1 MLNRLS
7 LRARLVILTT
17 LITGLVLSSAAFFA
31 YQASA
36 RTVSSESQRYAVQ
49 LASTAADQIN
59 KRFERI
65 IDDVHILS
73 AMVQTLDGPPET
85 RRERAAQ
92 IAQLMLSANPDRFD
106 MWLFFEPRFFPD
118 RYFANIWYIRTPDGT
133 LTPTYVNVP
142 EDPGYDPKQ
151 PLYDYH
157 KQDWYK
163 QGIVASDV
171 VWTEPYLD
179 EGGSDI
185 ILVTAVMSARLNGQ
199 IVGTVGSDFK
209 LDDINTFI
217 GTVKPT
223 PGSYAMLVSKAGM
236 IVAHPRRSEL
246 VLQSTLD
253 DLAAQTNSEELRQL
267 RTELSAGNQGVLPMR
282 DPISGQEV
290 LATYH
295 PVSSTGW
302 SLIIMTPLADLDAP
316 LSQLRT
322 TLTAIQMAALA
333 LLALAIW
340 LMAFSLL
347 RPIGLLLNETKRLA
361 TGERGTVQL
370 GIRRGDELG
379 LLAREFERMATQITE
394 SHSSLEEQVAARTQ
408 DLRQALEQRDEQTRS
423 LSTALNEVQKKEQEI
438 EALSTPIV
446 PLLHDTLVVPI
457 VGTLDSRRA
466 GTLIQSL
473 LDMISSH
480 RARVVVLDVTGLPV
494 VDTDVARTLM
504 DAASAAQ
511 LLGTEVVLV
520 GIRPE
525 VAQTLVSLGV
535 DFHNLRTLADLQAAV
550 IYSLGQSKSKHPA
563 RS

>member
-1 MLNRLS
+1 MPNKLT

-17 LITGLVLSSAAFFA
+17 LISGLVLGSAALLS

-36 RTVSSESQRYAVQ
+36 RTVSSESQHYAVQ
-49 LASTAADQIN
+49 LASTSAGQIN

-73 AMVQTLDGPPET
+73 AMVQTLDGPAQA
-85 RRERAAQ
+85 RREKAAQ
-92 IAQLMLSANPDRFD
+92 IAQLMLGANQDRFD
-106 MWLFFEPRFFPD
+106 IWLFFEPRFFPD
-118 RYFANIWYIRTPDGT
+118 RYFANIWYIRSPDGK

-142 EDPGYDPKQ
+142 EDPIYDAKK
-151 PLYDYH
+151 PLYDYY

-163 QGIVASDV
+163 LGIVAPDV

-185 ILVTAVMSARLNGQ
+185 ILVTAVMSTRLNGK

-209 LDDINTFI
+209 LDDISTFI
-217 GTVKPT
+217 GTIKPT

-236 IVAHPRRSEL
+236 IVANPRRPDL
-246 VLQSTLD
+246 VLKSTLT
-253 DLAAQTNSEELRQL
+253 DLAAQTNSQELKQL
-267 RTELSAGNQGVLPMR
+267 NGQLGSGREGTLTMR
-282 DPISGQEV
+282 DPVSGQDM

-322 TLTAIQMAALA
+322 TLTAIQVAALA

-340 LMAFSLL
+340 LVAFSLL
-347 RPIGLLLNETKRLA
+347 RPITLLLNETKRLA
-361 TGERGTVQL
+361 TGERGAVQL
-370 GIRRGDELG
+370 GIKRGDELG
-379 LLAREFERMATQITE
+379 QLAREFERMAEQITE
-394 SHSSLEEQVAARTQ
+394 SHSSLEDQVAARTQ
-408 DLRQALEQRDEQTRS
+408 ELRRALAQRDEQARG
-423 LSTALNEVQKKEQEI
+423 LSHALEEVQRKEEMI
-438 EALSTPIV
+438 EALSMPIV

-457 VGTLDSRRA
+457 VGALDSRRA

-494 VDTDVARTLM
+494 VDTDVARTLL

-535 DFHNLRTLADLQAAV
+535 DFRSLRTLADLQAAV
-550 IYSLGQSKSKHPA
+550 IYSLGQSKSAPA
-563 RS
+563 GR

>member
-1 MLNRLS
+1 MPNKLT

-17 LITGLVLSSAAFFA
+17 LISGLVLGSAALLS

-36 RTVSSESQRYAVQ
+36 RTVSSESQHYAVQ
-49 LASTAADQIN
+49 LASTSASQIN

-73 AMVQTLDGPPET
+73 AMVQTLDGPPQA
-85 RRERAAQ
+85 RREKAAQ
-92 IAQLMLSANPDRFD
+92 IAQLMLGANQDRFD

-118 RYFANIWYIRTPDGT
+118 RYFANIWYIRSPDGK

-142 EDPGYDPKQ
+142 EDPIYDAKK
-151 PLYDYH
+151 PLYDYY

-163 QGIVASDV
+163 LGIVAPDV

-185 ILVTAVMSARLNGQ
+185 ILVTAVMSTRLNGK

-209 LDDINTFI
+209 LDDISTFI
-217 GTVKPT
+217 GTIKPT
-223 PGSYAMLVSKAGM
+223 PGSYAMLVSKTGM
-236 IVAHPRRSEL
+236 IVANPRRPDL
-246 VLQSTLD
+246 VLKSTLT
-253 DLAAQTNSEELRQL
+253 DLAAQTNSQELKQL
-267 RTELSAGNQGVLPMR
+267 NGQLGTGREGTLPMR
-282 DPISGQEV
+282 DPVSGQDMI
-290 LATYH
+290 ATYH

-302 SLIIMTPLADLDAP
+302 SLIIMTPLADLDTP

-322 TLTAIQMAALA
+322 TLTAIQVAALA

-340 LMAFSLL
+340 LVAFSLL
-347 RPIGLLLNETKRLA
+347 RPITLLLNETKRLA
-361 TGERGTVQL
+361 TGERGAVQL
-370 GIRRGDELG
+370 GIKRGDELG
-379 LLAREFERMATQITE
+379 QLAREFERMAEQITE
-394 SHSSLEEQVAARTQ
+394 SHSSLEDQVEARTQ
-408 DLRQALEQRDEQTRS
+408 DLRRALEQRDEQARG
-423 LSTALNEVQKKEQEI
+423 LSHALEEVQRKEEMI
-438 EALSTPIV
+438 EALSMPIV

-457 VGTLDSRRA
+457 VGALDSRRA
-466 GTLIQSL
+466 GALIQSL

-494 VDTDVARTLM
+494 VDTDVARTLL

-535 DFHNLRTLADLQAAV
+535 DFRSLRTLADLQAAV
-550 IYSLGQSKSKHPA
+550 IYSLGQSKSA
-563 RS
+563 AAGR